1 MTHMQ
6 PGETTST
13 MTPIDPHQMAEVT
26 ARFFNTAAG
35 DPKLGDRLALANTTV
50 HFHFTDDAGV
60 TLDMTKA
67 PIHAEPRIIGEAEIQ
82 LYGSPELWM
91 EIVRREKQAAMC
103 ITRGELAYEGPVR
116 KWLRIVPILRSMDFS
131 VWRELDENAP
141 GPAPTDAA

>member
-6 PGETTST
+6 SREATST
-13 MTPIDPHQMAEVT
+13 MTPIDPQQMADVT
-26 ARFFNTAAG
+26 ARFFNQAAG
-35 DPKLGDRLALANTTV
+35 DPKLGDRLALASTTIQ
-50 HFHFTDDAGV
+50 FHYADDIGV

-67 PIHAEPRIIGEAEIQ
+67 PIHAEPRIIGDAEVH

-91 EIVRREKQAAMC
+91 EIIRREKHAAMC

-131 VWRELDENAP
+131 VWREVDETTP
-141 GPAPTDAA
+141 DPTSADA